1 MMQPRSVTMGNKIYR
16 INVKYGS
23 TKDIVDATPDTN
35 IIQLTKKIEK
45 ITGLPPN
52 QQKWLCNG
60 KPFEKD
66 VNMTLKQANII
77 NGSKI
82 LVTSCK
88 ATDDDLS
95 IYEEGDIEH
104 SEEKKA
110 DGVLNQIDEIEG
122 KGQRLEQSMD
132 MLSKQR
138 KDIKGCSSKMR
149 GAEYKRLKKE
159 CGKINEDFMKLLESL
174 DSISLS
180 EDQQEARTRRKNLAN
195 FLNRM
200 LDKNDGIL
208 HKLDSSLGRI
218 DGSKGTL

>member
-1 MMQPRSVTMGNKIYR
+1 MQPRSVTMGNKIYR

-23 TKDIVDATPDTN
+23 TKDVVDATPDTN

-45 ITGLPPN
+45 LTGLPPN

-66 VNMTLKQANII
+66 VNMTLKQANIL

-88 ATDDDLS
+88 AKDDLS

-104 SEEKKA
+104 SEAKKA
-110 DGVLNQIDEIEG
+110 DGVLNQIDEIEV
-122 KGQRLEQSMD
+122 KAQRLDQSMD

-138 KDIKGCSSKMR
+138 KDIKGCSSKVR
-149 GAEYKRLKKE
+149 EEEYKRLKKE
-159 CGKINEDFMKLLESL
+159 CGKINEDFMKLLEAL

-180 EDQQEARTRRKNLAN
+180 EDQQEARTRRKTVAT
-195 FLNRM
+195 FLNQM
-200 LDKNDGIL
+200 LDRNDGIL
-208 HKLDSSLGRI
+208 QKLASSLGRI
-218 DGSKGTL
+218 DGNKGTL